1 MKDDVTQEESD
12 RVRYGLIQFV
22 NDKNVFL
29 HDRFSIEAMFKMM
42 GAPATA
48 FAYFISAMVLA
59 LAFFMMTV
67 SFS

>member
-1 MKDDVTQEESD
+1 
-12 RVRYGLIQFV
+12 
-22 NDKNVFL
+22 
-29 HDRFSIEAMFKMM
+29 MFKMM